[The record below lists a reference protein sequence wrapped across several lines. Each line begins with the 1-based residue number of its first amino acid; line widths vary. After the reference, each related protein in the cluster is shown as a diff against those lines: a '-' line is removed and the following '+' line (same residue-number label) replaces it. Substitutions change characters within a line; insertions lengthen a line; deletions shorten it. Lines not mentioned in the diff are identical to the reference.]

1 MPTSLPL
8 DALQQ
13 PVLFAQR
20 RARFLEALGSA
31 AAVIPAAPLAVH
43 HADCEWPFRQHSD
56 FWYLTGF
63 DEPDAVALFL
73 PHRPEGE
80 RFVLF
85 VQPREASAEVW
96 HGFRWGTEGAVERF
110 GADIAHPIGELAE
123 RLADYLKGADG
134 IAFRVGKHPRVEPL
148 VIAAWAAQLDRAP
161 RNGHAALG
169 LVAPDPLL
177 HALRLRKTPEE
188 LQRLREAAR
197 ISAEAHELA
206 RQVARPGLSERQVQA
221 VIEQHFLEQGARGP
235 AYGSIVAG
243 GDNAC
248 VLHYTANN
256 GVLRDGDLLLID
268 AGCSLADYYNGD
280 ITRTFPVGGRFSGEQ
295 RALYDLVLAAQE
307 AAVATVKPGFTA
319 EGVHD
324 TALRVLVSG
333 LVELG
338 LLVGEVDGLIEQG
351 AYRHLYMHR
360 TGHWLGLDVHDVGA
374 YRLGEHHVELET
386 GMVLTVEPGLYISD
400 RLPVP
405 EGQPAIDGRW
415 MGIGIRIEDDVA
427 VSERGHEV
435 LTAGAL
441 KAAAAMER

>member
-1 MPTSLPL
+1 MPTTLPL
-8 DALQQ
+8 DALHQ
-13 PVLFAQR
+13 PAVFAER
-20 RARFLEALGSA
+20 RARFVEALGSA

-43 HADCEWPFRQHSD
+43 HADCEWPFRQNSD

-96 HGFRWGTEGAVERF
+96 HGFRWGTEGAVARF
-110 GADIAHPIGELAE
+110 GADLSHPISELAE
-123 RLADYLKGADG
+123 RLADYLKGAEG
-134 IAFRVGKHPRVEPL
+134 IAFRVGKHAKVEPL
-148 VIAAWAAQLDRAP
+148 VIAAWAGQLDRAP
-161 RNGHAALG
+161 RQGHAALG

-177 HALRLRKTPEE
+177 HALRLRKAPEE
-188 LQRLREAAR
+188 LERLREAAR

-206 RQVARPGLSERQVQA
+206 RQVARPGLRERQVQA

-248 VLHYTANN
+248 VLHYTAN
-256 GVLRDGDLLLID
+256 GAELRAGDLLLID

-280 ITRTFPVGGRFSGEQ
+280 ITRTFPVDGRFGGEQ
-295 RALYDLVLAAQE
+295 RALYSLVLAAQE
-307 AAVATVKPGFTA
+307 AAVASVRPGFTA
-319 EGVHD
+319 EGVHE

-374 YRLGEHHVELET
+374 YRLGEHHVTLES

-405 EGQPAIDGRW
+405 EGQPAIDNRW
-415 MGIGIRIEDDVA
+415 KGIGIRIEDDVA
-427 VSERGHEV
+427 VTDHGHEN
-435 LTAGAL
+435 LTASAL
-441 KAAAAMER
+441 KAPAAMER